1 MGFMP
6 KCLLHKLRDFLSTK
20 PRTRFLNIGLFVHYS
35 FALSANSMDSSS
47 SQFSCV
53 IIDNGVIRTEEGP
66 FRAALAALAVSDGE

>member
-1 MGFMP
+1 M
-6 KCLLHKLRDFLSTK
+6 
-20 PRTRFLNIGLFVHYS
+20 HYS